1 MSLNLH
7 NLTVRRDGCPTV
19 DHVTLSIPPGSFVGL
34 IGPNG
39 AGKTTLMQAALGL
52 IGAEGQSDLAALPP
66 ARRARRAAWLPQARE
81 IAWPLPVEA
90 LVRLGRRADPD
101 RRADSAAVAEAMAA
115 LDVTHL
121 AQRRATELS
130 GGELARV
137 LIARLLAQRTPLI
150 LADEPVAGLDPSH
163 QFAVMALFARLAR
176 QGRTVIASIHDLALA
191 ARFCHRLVLMDRGR
205 LVADG
210 SPSEVL
216 TPARLEQVFGVSGA
230 FVPTPAGPVFVTLPP
245 PPGSCAPAP
254 PEP

>member
-1 MSLNLH
+1 MSLTLQD
-7 NLTVRRDGCPTV
+7 LTVRRDGCPTV
-19 DHVTLSIPPGSFVGL
+19 DHVTLSIPAGSFVGL

-52 IGAEGQSDLAALPP
+52 IPAEGQSDLAALPP

-81 IAWPLPVEA
+81 IAWPIPVEA

-101 RRADSAAVAEAMAA
+101 RRADTQAVAGAMAA

-130 GGELARV
+130 GGELARA

-150 LADEPVAGLDPSH
+150 LADEPVAGLDPAH
-163 QFAVMALFARLAR
+163 QFAVMELFARLAR

-191 ARFCHRLVLMDRGR
+191 ARYCQRLVLMDRGR
-205 LVADG
+205 VVADG
-210 SPSEVL
+210 TPTEVL
-216 TPARLEQVFGVSGA
+216 SPARLTAAFGVSGA
-230 FVPTPAGPVFVTLPP
+230 FVPTPSGPVFVTLPP
-245 PPGSCAPAP
+245 PPRSAAPVP

>member
-1 MSLNLH
+1 MSLTLH

-19 DHVTLSIPPGSFVGL
+19 DHVTLSIPAGSFVGL

-52 IGAEGQSDLAALPP
+52 IPAEGLSDLAALSP
-66 ARRARRAAWLPQARE
+66 ARRARRAAWLPQARD
-81 IAWPLPVEA
+81 IAWPIPVEA

-101 RRADSAAVAEAMAA
+101 RRADAAAVSEAMAA

-130 GGELARV
+130 GGELARA

-150 LADEPVAGLDPSH
+150 LADEPVAGLDPAH
-163 QFAVMALFARLAR
+163 QFAVMALFAGLAR
-176 QGRTVIASIHDLALA
+176 QGRTVIASIHDLSLA
-191 ARFCHRLVLMDRGR
+191 ARFCHRLVLMDQGR
-205 LVADG
+205 LVASG

-216 TPARLEQVFGVSGA
+216 TPARLEQVFGVSGT
-230 FVPTPAGPVFVTLPP
+230 FVPTPSGPVFVTLPP
-245 PPGSCAPAP
+245 PPGSSAPVP